1 MLLFTI
7 QNSDSR
13 DPMHSA
19 RNLIGPLTNCKL
31 LNQVTVLF
39 EIGIVFFLFKQVLC
53 YYSLCIVNC
62 AQPI

>member
-39 EIGIVFFLFKQVLC
+39 EIGIVFFFYLSRYFITILYVL
-53 YYSLCIVNC
+53 
-62 AQPI
+62 

>member
-7 QNSDSR
+7 QNWDSR

-31 LNQVTVLF
+31 LNQVTMLF
-39 EIGIVFFLFKQVLC
+39 EIGIVFFFSSK
-53 YYSLCIVNC
+53 
-62 AQPI
+62 

>member
-31 LNQVTVLF
+31 LNQVTVLL
-39 EIGIVFFLFKQVLC
+39 EIGIVFFLF
-53 YYSLCIVNC
+53 I
-62 AQPI
+62 